1 MSGSFYMATG
11 LEMSILPWSYMI
23 PLKSRNHLNFSA
35 PNKCRFL
42 FKPIIFEYSF
52 KQSELLY
59 NMAYLQSII

>member
-11 LEMSILPWSYMI
+11 LEISIPSHMI
-23 PLKSRNHLNFSA
+23 PLKSRNHFNFSA

-52 KQSELLY
+52 KQSESLY
-59 NMAYLQSII
+59 NMAYLQSIM